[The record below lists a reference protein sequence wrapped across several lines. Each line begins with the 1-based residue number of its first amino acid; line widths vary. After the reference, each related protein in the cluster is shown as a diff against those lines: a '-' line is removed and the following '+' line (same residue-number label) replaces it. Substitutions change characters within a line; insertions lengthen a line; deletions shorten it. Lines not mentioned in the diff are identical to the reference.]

1 MQETDP
7 RSFEE
12 FWPFYVRAHADK
24 TNRTLHF
31 IGTTLAMGSVAAAIL
46 ARRPSLLLA
55 APVLGYGL
63 AWIGHYGVQG
73 NTPATFKHPLWS
85 LKGDFVMWWKIAT
98 SQMDAEVERATKA
111 NGVAEA
117 DVPAASAAN

>member
-12 FWPFYVRAHADK
+12 FWPSYVRAHADR

-31 IGTTLAMGSVAAAIL
+31 IGTTLAVGSAVAGL
-46 ARRPSLLLA
+46 LTRRPSLLLA

-63 AWIGHYGVQG
+63 AWIGHFGVEG

-85 LKGDFVMWWKIAT
+85 LKGDFVMWWKIAAG
-98 SQMDAEVERATKA
+98 QMDAEVERATKS
-111 NGVAEA
+111 NGASEPEV
-117 DVPAASAAN
+117 AASVVN